1 MARWTEHKRETIDAV
16 VDQWRDECL
25 QGDGSLLFETPLW
38 TEANLDR
45 IYERFN
51 KNPLTDDRQFEEKL
65 KEQVG
70 DDPDLVHLGAEILG
84 VYFLFTSGVHAAR
97 KRELIG
103 EVLGWIGG
111 SFDSAKPLWQAMA
124 EGIGNPGPGF
134 NMARDVQVGFVIDF
148 ARRWKKEGP
157 ARRAE
162 LLADPWALRDF
173 IDESEESLREMRHI
187 LLHLLRPDEF
197 ERIASGP
204 HKHQIAAAFAD
215 LLTEDAP
222 EDLDERL
229 LAIRRRLAELLPK
242 GNTRTGEIDF
252 YHSPLA
258 GIWDQSAAG
267 GEGLSSLAALDH
279 KRQLILYGPPGT
291 GKTHRAKALAER
303 VIRHHALRRWKPA
316 RYFGQ
321 QERLDELMLSHIRR
335 LQLHPAYSYE
345 EFVRGLRLEGERTAY
360 QNGYLLKLID
370 EIEREEHP
378 DGEEPLPWVLILDEI
393 NRTDLSRLLGEAFSL
408 LEDRESE
415 VELIGQEDGA
425 PAVKLALPRD
435 LFVIGTMNLIDQS
448 VEQIDFA
455 LRRRFLWERLGFER
469 EAIPLVVGARWR
481 SRSEFSRRYPWEMLE
496 GDIERLADHA
506 ALLNREIAGSDYLG
520 SQYEIGHTYFFDVDA
535 FIAGWPRLQAK
546 TRTSRFLWKKSGQPL
561 PPLEDLWERSLQ
573 PLLEQ
578 YLAGIDAQ
586 AREQE
591 LRQLRSVLYAGERQ

>member
-1 MARWTEHKRETIDAV
+1 MARWTEQKRETIDAV

-38 TEANLDR
+38 TEVNLDR
-45 IYERFN
+45 IYDRFN
-51 KNPLTDDRQFEEKL
+51 KNPLTDDRQFEEKF
-65 KEQVG
+65 KEQLG
-70 DDPDLVHLGAEILG
+70 DDADAVRLGAEILG
-84 VYFLFTSGVHAAR
+84 VYFLFTSGVHAGR

-103 EVLGWIGG
+103 EVLGWIGE
-111 SFDSAKPLWQAMA
+111 SFDSSKLLWQAMA

-134 NMARDVQVGFVIDF
+134 NMARDVQVGFVVDF
-148 ARRWKKEGP
+148 ARRWKKEEP
-157 ARRAE
+157 ARRDE

-173 IDESEESLREMRHI
+173 MDESEESLREMRHI

-204 HKHQIAAAFAD
+204 HKHQIATAYGD
-215 LLTEDAP
+215 LLPEEAP
-222 EDLDERL
+222 DDLDERL
-229 LAIRRRLAELLPK
+229 LAIRRRLEELLPD
-242 GNTRTGEIDF
+242 GNTRTGALDF
-252 YHSPLA
+252 YHVPLA
-258 GIWDQSAAG
+258 GIWDQSSVG

-291 GKTHRAKALAER
+291 GKTHKAKALAER
-303 VIRHHALRRWKPA
+303 VIRHHALKRWKPA
-316 RYFGQ
+316 RYFEH
-321 QERLDELMLSHIRR
+321 QERLDELVRSHIRR

-345 EFVRGLRLEGERTAY
+345 EFVRGLRLDGDRTAY

-370 EIEREEHP
+370 EIEDEEHG
-378 DGEEPLPWVLILDEI
+378 DGEERLPWVLILDEI
-393 NRTDLSRLLGEAFSL
+393 NRTDVSRLLGEAFSL

-415 VELIGQEDGA
+415 VELIGGEDGA
-425 PAVKLALPRD
+425 PTVKVTLPRD

-469 EAIPLVVGARWR
+469 EAIPIVVEARWR
-481 SRSEFSRRYPWEMLE
+481 ARELSRRYPWEMLE
-496 GDIERLADHA
+496 SDVQRLADNA
-506 ALLNREIAGSDYLG
+506 TLLNAEIAGSDYLG
-520 SQYEIGHTYFFDVDA
+520 FQYEIGHTYFFDIDA
-535 FIAGWPRLQAK
+535 FIAGWSRLQAK
-546 TRTSRFLWKKSGQPL
+546 TRTSRFLWRKSGQPL
-561 PPLEDLWERSLQ
+561 PPLEDLWARSLQ

-586 AREQE
+586 ARDQE